1 MKLYG
6 LLLLVFI
13 VGLLAGCSQPV
24 PGGTVTTT
32 NNQNSQDYTPGTMM
46 NNQSGMMNGSGEMMQ
61 DTGIS
66 ASQLA
71 QHNST
76 SNCWVAYNGKVYDIT
91 KFLPIHPG
99 GTSRIIPYC
108 GTSSEFEQA
117 FTRQHGTSQVGRLM
131 QQGQYM
137 GDLQ

>member
-1 MKLYG
+1 MKIYIAILMVLIIG
-6 LLLLVFI
+6 V
-13 VGLLAGCSQPV
+13 VAGCSQTAKPT
-24 PGGTVTTT
+24 GTTTT
-32 NNQNSQDYTPGTMM
+32 NNNQGGQVNTPGTMM
-46 NNQSGMMNGSGEMMQ
+46 NNQGGMMQ

-71 QHNST
+71 QHNSA

-99 GTSRIIPYC
+99 GAGRITPYC
-108 GTSSEFEQA
+108 GTSTQFEQA

-131 QQGQYM
+131 QQGKYM